1 MKYLKTIDFVGQ
13 TVILGGYGIVMGW
26 TLINNPVEK
35 EFGLTSAFAMLCLG
49 WWQMISASLML
60 LLSAPNRKFR
70 LYHFFIAV
78 GYLASLAIMTKYLS
92 LPTTQIMA
100 LDHLI
105 RLSITVIAL
114 AMPATLG
121 LFYYYITWR
130 WVFPLKPS
138 GKFLPHISF

>member
-13 TVILGGYGIVMGW
+13 TIILGGYAIVLSW
-26 TLINNPVEK
+26 TLINNTLEK
-35 EFGLTSAFAMLCLG
+35 ELGLTTAFAMLCLG
-49 WWQMISASLML
+49 WWQMISAVLML

-78 GYLASLAIMTKYLS
+78 GYLISLAIMTKYLS
-92 LPTTQIMA
+92 LPTTQIVA

-105 RLSITVIAL
+105 RVFTNVVAL
-114 AMPATLG
+114 AMPVTLG

-130 WVFPLKPS
+130 WVFPIKPS